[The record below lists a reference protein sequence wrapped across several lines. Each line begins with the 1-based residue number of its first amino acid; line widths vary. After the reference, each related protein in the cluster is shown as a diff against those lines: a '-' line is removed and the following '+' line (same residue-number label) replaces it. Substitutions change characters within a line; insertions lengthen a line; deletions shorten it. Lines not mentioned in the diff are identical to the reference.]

1 MLDSRDAVVSFLFD
15 AQLVS
20 VRREV
25 CPHARWDRVQRVWTM
40 TPVEA
45 QALLAAGHARLVYCR
60 MTARIAV
67 DEKLWLVGFA
77 EGAPKRQA

>member
-1 MLDSRDAVVSFLFD
+1 MPSVSFPFD

-25 CPHARWDRVQRVWTM
+25 CPHARWDKVRRVWTM

-45 QALLAAGHARLVYCR
+45 QAFLAAGHARLDYCR

-67 DEKLWLVGFA
+67 DKELWLVGFA